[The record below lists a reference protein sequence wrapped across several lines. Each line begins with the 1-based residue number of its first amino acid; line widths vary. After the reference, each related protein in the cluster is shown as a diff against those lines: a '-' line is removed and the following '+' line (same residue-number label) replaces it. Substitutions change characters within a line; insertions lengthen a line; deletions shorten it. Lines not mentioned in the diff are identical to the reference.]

1 MSNKLKNASWIIK
14 NIFIDVKK
22 TVLLQSIYQAIR
34 YENNMFNQKS

>member
-1 MSNKLKNASWIIK
+1 MSNKLKNTSWIIK